1 LEADVGVIGLGAA
14 GSAAL
19 WRLSAKGVHAL
30 GFEQF
35 DVGHSRG
42 SSHGDSRLF
51 RTALAEGPEY
61 VGLVRRAHD
70 LWRELERESGDH
82 LLGLVGGLS
91 LGSRTSE
98 MMATT
103 QRVARDYGI
112 PHEVLD
118 TEEIRRRYPQHLIP
132 DGHVGL
138 LDPQTGYIRPEAA
151 IRAATS
157 AALKLGA
164 KVFEGTSVTA
174 LEADSAGVWIRT
186 SRGDYRV
193 GKVIVSAGA
202 WVSRLLPDLPVPIQ
216 VRRAVLSW
224 FQPRPGREHLFTPDR
239 FPVFMHDDGSRRGWG
254 APALDASGVKVG
266 MHDNGGPCIDDPDSN
281 PAMVRSEEL
290 KAVTAFVR
298 DRLPDLDPTVRR
310 SHGCM
315 ISVTPDEAFSI
326 GYTRSY
332 PNVIVLAACSGH
344 GFKHAA
350 AVGDSGAELALT
362 GVSSLDLSPFSPD
375 RFL

>member
-1 LEADVGVIGLGAA
+1 MPWASNSLMWATRADLPTETPGCSAPPSRKAPNTLGWCA
-14 GSAAL
+14 G
-19 WRLSAKGVHAL
+19 
-30 GFEQF
+30 
-35 DVGHSRG
+35 
-42 SSHGDSRLF
+42 
-51 RTALAEGPEY
+51 
-61 VGLVRRAHD
+61 RRISGG
-70 LWRELERESGDH
+70 RLERESGDH

-91 LGSRTSE
+91 LGSPTSE

-112 PHEVLD
+112 PHEVLN

-151 IRAATS
+151 IKAATS
-157 AALKLGA
+157 TALKLGA
-164 KVFEGTSVTA
+164 KVFEGTCVTA
-174 LEADSAGVWIRT
+174 LEADSDGVWIRT

-193 GKVIVSAGA
+193 GKVIVAAGA
-202 WVSRLLPDLPVPIQ
+202 WVSRLLPELPVPIQ
-216 VRRAVLSW
+216 VHRAVLSW

-266 MHDNGGPCIDDPDSN
+266 MHDNGGPCIDDPDTN
-281 PAMVRSEEL
+281 PAMVRGEEL

-344 GFKHAA
+344 GFNTRPLSVTPGPSSPSPACPPWTSRRFRQT
-350 AVGDSGAELALT
+350 DS
-362 GVSSLDLSPFSPD
+362 SS
-375 RFL
+375 